1 MLISVRAFY
10 FVKKTIF
17 NSTVQMD
24 INNFLTNLANTGI
37 NFGLKIL
44 GAIVVL
50 FVGRWIIRIIIT
62 LVNRAMEKQ
71 FMEPTLMRYIGSSIS
86 ILLNLALF
94 IAILG
99 FFGFET
105 TTFAALLAGVGV
117 AIGAAWSGLLSNFA
131 AGVFL
136 VVLRPFA
143 VGDYIQAGSVTG
155 TVTEIGMFVTTICTP
170 LNVVTFIGN
179 NKIFSE
185 TIENFSTNPYRRVD
199 LKVPLKPEID
209 AIKTMQILRENLIEV
224 PHVLADPAP
233 EIGIV
238 ELTSDGGAVI
248 AVRPFAHNDYYP
260 EVQYETNKMIA
271 ETLEDMRS
279 SNK

>member
-1 MLISVRAFY
+1 
-10 FVKKTIF
+10 
-17 NSTVQMD
+17 MD
-24 INNFLTNLANTGI
+24 INNFLTNLANIGL
-37 NFGLKIL
+37 NFGLKIV
-44 GAIVVL
+44 GSIFVL
-50 FVGRWIIRIIIT
+50 FIGRWIIRIIIS
-62 LVNRAMEKQ
+62 LVRRAMEKQ

-86 ILLNLALF
+86 IILNLALF

-131 AGVFL
+131 AGIFL

-155 TVTEIGMFVTTICTP
+155 TVTEIGMFITTINTP
-170 LNVVTFIGN
+170 LNVVTFVGN

-199 LKVPLKPEID
+199 IKAPLEPEID
-209 AIKTMQILRENLIEV
+209 LIAAMQILRENLTRI
-224 PHVLADPAP
+224 PHVLAEPAP
-233 EIGIV
+233 EIGII
-238 ELTSDGGAVI
+238 ELTSSGAI
-248 AVRPFAHNDYYP
+248 LAIRPFTHNNNYP
-260 EVQYETNKMIA
+260 EVQYETNKMILQ
-271 ETLEDMRS
+271 TLESIRPTI
-279 SNK
+279 KTKEL

>member
-1 MLISVRAFY
+1 
-10 FVKKTIF
+10 
-17 NSTVQMD
+17 MD
-24 INNFLTNLANTGI
+24 INNFLTNLTNIGL

-50 FVGRWIIRIIIT
+50 FIGRWVIRIVIA

-155 TVTEIGMFVTTICTP
+155 TVTEIGMFVTKICTP
-170 LNVVTFIGN
+170 LNVVTYVGN

-185 TIENFSTNPYRRVD
+185 TIENFSANPFRRVD
-199 LKVPLKPEID
+199 LRVPLAPEID
-209 AIKTMQILRENLIEV
+209 PIAAMQILRENLTKV
-224 PHVLADPAP
+224 PHVLTDPPP
-233 EIGIV
+233 EVGIT
-238 ELTSDGGAVI
+238 ELTPGGAI
-248 AVRPFAHNDYYP
+248 LAVRPFARNDDYP
-260 EVQYETNKMIA
+260 AVQYETNKMIA
-271 ETLEDMRS
+271 QALEGLKS
-279 SNK
+279 SNQ